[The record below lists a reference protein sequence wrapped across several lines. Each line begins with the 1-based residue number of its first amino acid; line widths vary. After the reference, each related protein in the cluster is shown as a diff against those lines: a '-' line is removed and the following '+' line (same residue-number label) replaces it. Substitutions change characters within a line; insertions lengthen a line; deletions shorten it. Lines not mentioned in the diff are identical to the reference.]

1 MFLKQLAILCVMTAS
16 MWTPQAS
23 AGTQGHNNFGP
34 WPDLGTIGNGRRIFL
49 AYNCSQCHGNDA
61 TGTGRAP
68 DITDGVS
75 LDQVYNAV
83 MRGEPY
89 GGMPGFAQYFDMKDI
104 REIWAYINNFKN
116 PNQPTW
122 TAWWQPHPKF

>member
-1 MFLKQLAILCVMTAS
+1 MYMKQLAAGVALAAS
-16 MWTPQAS
+16 MWAPQGL
-23 AGTQGHNNFGP
+23 AGTPGQNNFGP

-61 TGTGRAP
+61 TGSGRAP
-68 DITDGVS
+68 DITGGVS

-83 MRGEPY
+83 TRGEPF
-89 GGMPGFAQYFDMKDI
+89 GGMPAFGQYLDLKDI
-104 REIWAYINNFKN
+104 RELSAYINNFGNK
-116 PNQPTW
+116 NQPTW